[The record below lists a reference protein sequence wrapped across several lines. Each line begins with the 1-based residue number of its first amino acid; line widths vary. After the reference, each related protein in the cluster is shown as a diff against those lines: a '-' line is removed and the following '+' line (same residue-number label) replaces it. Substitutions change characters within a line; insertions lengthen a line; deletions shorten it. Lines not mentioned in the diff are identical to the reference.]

1 MRAIILAGGI
11 GTRLRP
17 FTTLIPKPLV
27 PIGNKYSIL
36 EILIRQLVKNN
47 FSRITIAVNHLSH
60 LIESYFGDGK
70 KYGVKIDYSLETKSL
85 GTIGP
90 LKIIKDLPKN
100 FLVVNGDILTNLN
113 FKTFFKKHLSSNKDI
128 SVCSFKRQAK
138 IDYGVIK
145 SKNNKL
151 LDFDEKPTINLDVSM
166 GIYYLNKNILKN
178 IKNNFFGFDDLMKL
192 ALKKKISVNI
202 MSFNGL
208 WLDIGRVEDYEN
220 ANLNHKKILKKINF

>member
-1 MRAIILAGGI
+1 MRAIILAGGV
-11 GTRLRP
+11 GARLKP

-36 EILIRQLVKNN
+36 EILIKQLAKNN
-47 FSRITIAVNHLSH
+47 FSRITIAVNHLAH
-60 LIESYFGDGK
+60 LIETYFGNGK
-70 KYGVKIDYSLETKSL
+70 KYGVKIDYSIETEPL

-113 FKTFFKKHLSSNKDI
+113 FSFFYKKHLMSKNNI
-128 SVCSFKRQAK
+128 SVCCFKRQTK

-151 LDFDEKPTINLDVSM
+151 LFFDEKPTMNLNVSM
-166 GIYYLNKNILKN
+166 GIYYLNKNILQN
-178 IKNNFFGFDDLMKL
+178 IKNKFFGFDDLMKL
-192 ALKKKISVNI
+192 ALKKKIDVNI
-202 MSFNGL
+202 MSFNGM
-208 WLDIGRVEDYEN
+208 WFDIGRVEDYDN
-220 ANLNHKKILKKINF
+220 VNLNYKKILQKINF